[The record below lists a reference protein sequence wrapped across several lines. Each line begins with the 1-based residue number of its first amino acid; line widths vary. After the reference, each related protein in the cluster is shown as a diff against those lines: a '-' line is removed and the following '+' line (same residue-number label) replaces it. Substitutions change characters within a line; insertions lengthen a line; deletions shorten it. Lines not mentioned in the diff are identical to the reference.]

1 MNEQNLFAYLNDH
14 LAGSVGALELLDHM
28 RESAQEDDFRLFCS
42 ALYAEIESDQMVLK
56 DVISKLGASEGTIKK
71 VGAWLMEKGSWT
83 EMMLAG
89 LNKDDFG
96 RLQALE
102 GLALGIT
109 GKKGL
114 WTALGTIKHLSPTLQ
129 SLAIPDLVK
138 RAEEQIA
145 QVDKRRLKVAEAAFS
160 IT

>member
-89 LNKDDFG
+89 L
-96 RLQALE
+96 
-102 GLALGIT
+102 
-109 GKKGL
+109 KGL
-114 WTALGTIKHLSPTLQ
+114 TRVDPVGGHSCGTVAVACPDTLRGNRCALWPAG
-129 SLAIPDLVK
+129 
-138 RAEEQIA
+138 
-145 QVDKRRLKVAEAAFS
+145 
-160 IT
+160 